1 MKKRIISGAVYAM
14 LLAGVFMI
22 KIFVPAPWGNMGL
35 DALIYFFSLM
45 GTFEMVRAMGDAVS
59 KSGKQLLTVF
69 TLLCIPACVV
79 FETLWGYGVECAA
92 GLFMALVFC
101 TLSLLVFRPS
111 TTTVTGLGS
120 ILLCAVYPNALLCVL
135 MLTNHLPEVPVLGN
149 SILAMIFVFVVSPV
163 ADILAFTFGMTL
175 RKKFPKKL
183 APAASPNKTVV
194 GFLGGLLGGVLAG
207 AGIYFVNQAIIG
219 DFSNMYI
226 QLPICIVLGLLISL
240 ATVLGDLTESAIKRN
255 CDIKDMGNIMPGHGG
270 VLDRIDGTMFAS
282 VVVYAVFTL
291 CKFIA

>member
-14 LLAGVFMI
+14 LLAGVFMM

-45 GTFEMVRAMGDAVS
+45 GTFEMVRAMGDAIS
-59 KSGKQLLTVF
+59 KSGKCVLTIF
-69 TLLCIPACVV
+69 TLLCIPALVV

-92 GLFMALVFC
+92 TLFMGLVVV

-111 TTTVTGLGS
+111 TTTLSGLGG
-120 ILLCAVYPNALLCVL
+120 ILLGGIYPNALLCVL
-135 MLTNHLPEVPVLGN
+135 ALTNHLPEVPMIGN
-149 SILAMIFVFVVSPV
+149 SILAMVCVFVVSPI
-163 ADILAFTFGMTL
+163 ADVLAFTFGMTL

-194 GFLGGLLGGVLAG
+194 GFLGGLLGGALAG

-219 DFSNMYI
+219 DFANMYI
-226 QLPICIVLGLLISL
+226 QLPVFIGLGLLISL

-255 CDIKDMGNIMPGHGG
+255 CGIKDMGNIMPGHGG
-270 VLDRIDGTMFAS
+270 VLDRVDGTMFAA

-291 CKFIA
+291 CALLG